1 MSSLPQAVIFDMNGV
16 IVDDERIHQKS
27 WRKFCHDH
35 GFRLTEDEFKQK
47 VFGRIEKETFEYLF
61 KRHLTEEEVAQYSDE
76 RVDTAI
82 RLVKPVLEVVAG
94 VLGVLRFL
102 KEHHI
107 QIALATSSRRRYQR
121 LIFDSLRLDD
131 FFDAIVTAE
140 DISKGKPDP
149 EIYLL
154 AAKQLSV
161 EPKEC
166 VAIEDS
172 VSGIRSAQKAGMK
185 VIGIATTHTPEE
197 IQQAD
202 KVVLDFTSQS
212 FEQLFSF

>member
-27 WRKFCHDH
+27 WRIFCADH
-35 GFRLTEDEFKQK
+35 GFQLTEDEFKQQ

-61 KRHLTEEEVAQYSDE
+61 KRQLTEEEVAQYSDE

-82 RLVKPVLEVVAG
+82 KLVTPVLEVVAG

-102 KEHHI
+102 RDHRIK
-107 QIALATSSRRRYQR
+107 IALATSSRRRYQR
-121 LIFDSLRLDD
+121 FIFDSLRLDD

-154 AAKQLSV
+154 AAKQLGI
-161 EPKEC
+161 EPTSC

-172 VSGIRSAQKAGMK
+172 VSGITSAQQAGMK

-197 IQQAD
+197 IRQAD